1 MENAV
6 VSIIVPVYNVEKYIY
21 RCLKSIYDQTYQN
34 IEVIIIDDGSPD
46 RSHEIISQQ
55 CLFDERFQYYRKENG
70 GLSSARNE
78 GLKYATGEY
87 VMFVDSDDW
96 LLPEFV
102 AQMVEQFGD
111 ETDVVIGKYYLEDT
125 VLKKRY
131 IPFESEHINKGYSGI
146 DKVHQI
152 VRRHLVAYPRS
163 GYEIRDTTMP
173 VWKNAYRRPFLDE
186 HNIRFVSERK
196 VFTEDFVFNTE
207 VYCQAREVV
216 VTDTA
221 GYVHE
226 IVADSLSHRFRASG
240 TKMNI
245 NRCGYIYEYIRRW
258 VVEIG
263 LDSQEE
269 KQLEEAIVT
278 DFVLSFALQI
288 RNLVGSSA
296 SHKIQKI
303 REELSIPEVERAL
316 AYPCKYNVQSAFALC
331 IAIVKTKSPVCIY
344 AAFQMLRGANRFYR
358 LYQWMIRK

>member
-1 MENAV
+1 MDHFL

-21 RCLKSIYDQTYQN
+21 RCLKSIFDQTYHN
-34 IEVIIIDDGSPD
+34 IEVIIINDGSPD
-46 RSHEIISQQ
+46 RSHEIIMQQ
-55 CLFDERFQYYRKENG
+55 CLFDERFHYYRKENG
-70 GLSSARNE
+70 GVSSARNE
-78 GLKYATGEY
+78 GLKYATGDY

-102 AQMVEQFGD
+102 SQTVEKFGD

-131 IPFESEHINKGYSGI
+131 IPFKCEHINKGYSGI
-146 DKVHQI
+146 DKVQQI

-173 VWKNAYRRPFLDE
+173 VWKNAYRRSFLDK

-196 VFTEDFVFNTE
+196 VFTEDYVFNAE

-226 IVADSLSHRFRASG
+226 IVADSLSHRFQSNG
-240 TKMNI
+240 TRMNI
-245 NRCGYIYEYIRRW
+245 DRCSYIYEYIRHW
-258 VVEIG
+258 VREIEW
-263 LDSQEE
+263 DSQVAQ
-269 KQLEEAIVT
+269 QLEQAIVT
-278 DFVLSFALQI
+278 SFLSTFALQMHS
-288 RNLVGSSA
+288 LVGSNTSR
-296 SHKIQKI
+296 KIQKI
-303 REELSIPEVERAL
+303 REELSIPEVKHAL

-331 IAIVKTKSPVCIY
+331 IAIVKTNSPICIY
-344 AAFQMLRGANRFYR
+344 AAFQMLRGSNCFYR